1 MALVVFIKVPMP
13 VRLIRNSSAEMI
25 DERGGGKWTAPL
37 LAMGVGMIRSPPDK
51 NSSSSTDSLSF
62 FLYVSLLLLWFL
74 DFHRAARIG
83 SSPSASV
90 GIPTFSF
97 PFKRSYFSAN

>member
-51 NSSSSTDSLSF
+51 NSSSSTNSLLLLF
-62 FLYVSLLLLWFL
+62 LLLWFL
-74 DFHRAARIG
+74 DFHRTARIG